1 MITYDFFRHHY
12 AYFTPLLP
20 SLCVLTSFFYPPSY
34 LFISPFKLLLPCY
47 SSLYSPPS
55 PVIDLQKRSYTSVSY
70 SLFSNLLWKTSN
82 VANTLNAIPCVYKRY

>member
-1 MITYDFFRHHY
+1 MDTHRLIFIICKFMLIDIMITYDFFRHHY

-47 SSLYSPPS
+47 SLYSPSS
-55 PVIDLQKRSYTSVSY
+55 PVISFYCNDICSSLSLYTH
-70 SLFSNLLWKTSN
+70 
-82 VANTLNAIPCVYKRY
+82 I